1 MDIVTL
7 LFYPLLCICI
17 LPVILALTNHDERVG
32 FLHYCF
38 FSILISFAW
47 IFLFGRLEKIPY
59 NHIEW
64 YQVFFYYLLLD
75 YQGLLGIVICTA
87 AVLLLHF
94 NGRKM
99 PVWLRTGAI
108 LFGINT
114 VFSISQILRTEIP
127 NNIFE
132 LLTPLALNILIWLL
146 INLSASFIKERKQ
159 WWILGVSTIGVC
171 LCNGLFNSLLFF
183 YKPLHCLSILIAAIA
198 LFVILKISKRNIIKI
213 Q

>member
-17 LPVILALTNHDERVG
+17 LPVILALTNHEERVG
-32 FLHYCF
+32 FFHCYF
-38 FSILISFAW
+38 FTVLISFVW
-47 IFLFGRLEKIPY
+47 IFLFGRLEHFPY

-64 YQVFFYYLLLD
+64 YQVFFYYFLFD
-75 YQGLLGIVICTA
+75 YQGFLGIVLSATP
-87 AVLLLHF
+87 VLLLHLY
-94 NGRKM
+94 GRKM

-108 LFGINT
+108 LLAINA
-114 VFSISQILRTEIP
+114 VFSVSQILRTEIP

-132 LLTPLALNILIWLL
+132 MLTPLALNILMWLL
-146 INLSASFIKERKQ
+146 INLSVSFIKERKQ